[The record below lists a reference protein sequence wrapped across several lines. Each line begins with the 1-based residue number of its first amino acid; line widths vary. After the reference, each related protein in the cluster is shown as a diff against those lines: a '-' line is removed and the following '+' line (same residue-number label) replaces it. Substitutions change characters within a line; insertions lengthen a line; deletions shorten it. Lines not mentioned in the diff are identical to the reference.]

1 MPRVKGGYKTRRRRK
16 KVLKMAKG
24 YYGAKSR
31 VYKVATEAVDKALRY
46 AYRDRRVRKREFRS
60 LWIVRINAAARS
72 LGITY
77 SQFMNGLVKAKI
89 NLSRKI
95 LADLAVKDMKAFNEL
110 VEIAKAQKTK
120 T

>member
-1 MPRVKGGYKTRRRRK
+1 
-16 KVLKMAKG
+16 
-24 YYGAKSR
+24 
-31 VYKVATEAVDKALRY
+31 
-46 AYRDRRVRKREFRS
+46 
-60 LWIVRINAAARS
+60 
-72 LGITY
+72 
-77 SQFMNGLVKAKI
+77 MNGLVKAKI